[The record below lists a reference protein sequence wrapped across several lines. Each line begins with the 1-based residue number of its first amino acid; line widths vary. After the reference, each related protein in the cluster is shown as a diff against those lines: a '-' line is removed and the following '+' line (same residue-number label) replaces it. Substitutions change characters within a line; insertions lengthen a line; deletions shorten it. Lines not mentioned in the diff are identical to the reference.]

1 MKILTRLAIVALS
14 LGTCQADFYDIEAL
28 YRTILAAPNGAHV
41 PAPMEIDQTVTEA
54 AVRTAQPEQVSGVLT
69 LAAKCLDSSDAAIR
83 SAGMHLFF
91 DVALLR
97 VDNASLLSPYFERI
111 APFLTDPDI
120 AMKQSAIG
128 VLSAGLPKPAP
139 QALAFLAA
147 HLSDDRNSI
156 AQFNM
161 ISGALLA
168 GAQSDAVTVRQVL
181 AALQRRPDREI
192 LTGDMLVA
200 LGREKITT
208 EEALQFIRS
217 ALSSEKDY
225 IRLTAVE
232 TVGKMPRG
240 VRDTF
245 TGDLQRLLANP
256 AESAEVATRVKY
268 VLTEAQ

>member
-1 MKILTRLAIVALS
+1 MKILARLAIVAFS
-14 LGTCQADFYDIEAL
+14 LGICQADVYDIEAL
-28 YRTILAAPNGAHV
+28 YRTILAAPNGAQV
-41 PAPMEIDQTVTEA
+41 PVPMEIDQTVTEA
-54 AVRTAQPEQVSGVLT
+54 AVRAAQPEQISGVLT
-69 LAAKCLDSSDAAIR
+69 LAAKCLDASDAAIR
-83 SAGMHLFF
+83 AAGMHLFF

-97 VDNASLLSPYFERI
+97 PDNASLLSPYFERI
-111 APFLTDPDI
+111 APFLSDPNI

-128 VLSAGLPKPAP
+128 VLSAGFPKPAP
-139 QALAFLAA
+139 QALVFLMA
-147 HLSDDRNSI
+147 HLNDEQNSD

-161 ISGALLA
+161 ISGALLI
-168 GAQSDAVTVRQVL
+168 GSPSDAGVVQKVL

-208 EEALQFIRS
+208 DEALQFIRS

-232 TVGKMPRG
+232 ALGKMPRG
-240 VRDTF
+240 VRDNF

-256 AESAEVATRVKY
+256 AESAEVTARVKY
-268 VLTEAQ
+268 VLTHVQ